1 MSEGSGRSPA
11 ARAGR
16 HRWIPFWV
24 LQASEVAIALVFME
38 LLIHVSNGGL
48 LVAAAV
54 TFFAL
59 AVTAR
64 GPLGVFRICGQRLH
78 LTLATAAAAAVAV
91 APVIPAL
98 RPDIQGIIVIEFG
111 AVGLIRLATLTLAT
125 DYPRATG
132 TSRRRRGVV
141 IDTTATVVDAS
152 TAGRTTA
159 GRTTAGR
166 TTAGRTAA
174 GPTTTGR
181 QPGDQAAAPRATTPP
196 AGAAAR
202 WAGRTTGAAAASAK
216 KMTARYRP
224 EAEAQ
229 VKRTIREAGR
239 IAGRM
244 SGPKPPDD
252 PVD

>member
-1 MSEGSGRSPA
+1 MATGRRAPRPDRPVAAPMSEGSGRSPA

-141 IDTTATVVDAS
+141 IDTTATVVDA
-152 TAGRTTA
+152 
-159 GRTTAGR
+159 TTAGR

-181 QPGDQAAAPRATTPP
+181 QPGDQAAAHRATTPP

-202 WAGRTTGAAAASAK
+202 WAGRTTGAA
-216 KMTARYRP
+216 
-224 EAEAQ
+224 
-229 VKRTIREAGR
+229 
-239 IAGRM
+239 
-244 SGPKPPDD
+244 
-252 PVD
+252 